1 MPGFIC
7 SDLEN
12 KDVFA
17 RKHRQKTKMLPFE
30 ILMGGVSIYSVV
42 VVIIQLSLP
51 EKSEM
56 RALFSYFDTL
66 ACVIF
71 WVGIVFHLFREEH
84 RWRYLFSWGILDLV
98 SAIPGMP
105 LLRFFRIL
113 RILRLIKIA
122 HRPSD
127 LTDAIQRAPSASL
140 IYLMGLLL
148 ITIYSAACAGVL
160 YFEGQG
166 DKVEIKT
173 GADAMWFGLVTIS
186 TVGYGGF
193 VPVTTG
199 ARICAAFLMLTGIS
213 VFASLAGF
221 LLEPL
226 RRLAQGGTRKLS
238 TEDLAGQITELQM
251 MLQKHL
257 EDKAKDMEQEMQDES
272 SAELDKQEEPDST
285 E

>member
-1 MPGFIC
+1 MF
-7 SDLEN
+7 E
-12 KDVFA
+12 

-30 ILMGGVSIYSVV
+30 ILMGGISIYSVV
-42 VVIIQLSLP
+42 VVIVQLSLP

-66 ACVIF
+66 ACVII
-71 WVGIVFHLFREEH
+71 WMGIVFHLFREEH
-84 RWRYLFSWGILDLV
+84 RWRYLFTWGILDMV

-105 LLRFFRIL
+105 LLRFLRII
-113 RILRLIKIA
+113 RILRLLRIA
-122 HRPSD
+122 HKPSD
-127 LTDAIQRAPSASL
+127 LNEAIQRAPSASL
-140 IYLMGLLL
+140 IYLMVLLM
-148 ITIYSAACAGVL
+148 ITIYSAACAGIL
-160 YFEGQG
+160 FFEGQG
-166 DKVEIKT
+166 GKGEITT
-173 GADAMWFGLVTIS
+173 GADALWFGLVTIS

-193 VPVTTG
+193 VPVTSG

-221 LLEPL
+221 LLDPL

-257 EDKAKDMEQEMQDES
+257 EDKAKDMVEEMQEQS
-272 SAELDKQEEPDST
+272 SAELDERKETDGT